1 VAHEVSALP
10 QHVNSSDSRSRPFG
24 IGISAPFGTAMGQDR
39 RVAVIEVSE
48 DALRREAGV
57 EVYARA
63 VELADAVSDLRVAG
77 TLLTA
82 VVAGVPV
89 SVHLLDAGI
98 EGRCECD
105 FRGGP
110 CAHAVAAVVA
120 WVQGG
125 RDEDED
131 APELLEVLLT
141 QSPEWLATRLAAI
154 AADNAELTAL
164 LFAEAVDP
172 ETADVIADLRDE
184 LDEEL
189 DELDDDAA
197 SQGESDEWYPDAE
210 DLVEMIEEA
219 SELLDDAPDDIRAL
233 AAYVITRIERLL
245 KYENCNGAELTEAL
259 KSAQELLTQP
269 EASVEA

>member
-1 VAHEVSALP
+1 M
-10 QHVNSSDSRSRPFG
+10 
-24 IGISAPFGTAMGQDR
+24 AMRQDR

-63 VELADAVSDLRVAG
+63 VELAGTVSGLRVAG

-89 SVHLLDAGI
+89 SVRLLDGGI
-98 EGRCECD
+98 EGRCECEAP
-105 FRGGP
+105 GGSP
-110 CAHAVAAVVA
+110 CAHAVAVALA
-120 WVQGG
+120 WVQAG
-125 RDEDED
+125 RDED
-131 APELLEVLLT
+131 APALLEVLLT

-154 AADNAELTAL
+154 ASDNADLTAL

-172 ETADVIADLRDE
+172 ETAEAIADLRDE

-189 DELDDDAA
+189 DALEDDAA
-197 SQGESDEWYPDAE
+197 SQRDSDEWYPDAG
-210 DLVEMIEEA
+210 DLAEMIEEA
-219 SELLDDAPDDIRAL
+219 AEYLGDAPDDIRAV
-233 AAYVITRIERLL
+233 ADHVITRIERLL

-259 KSAQELLTQP
+259 KSAQDLLTP
-269 EASVEA
+269 PGAGVEP

>member
-1 VAHEVSALP
+1 MRLGCYGV
-10 QHVNSSDSRSRPFG
+10 
-24 IGISAPFGTAMGQDR
+24 SAPFGMAMGQDR

-63 VELADAVSDLRVAG
+63 VGLAETVSDLRVTG

-105 FRGGP
+105 LRGGGP
-110 CAHAVAAVVA
+110 CAHAVAAVLA

-125 RDEDED
+125 RDED
-131 APELLEVLLT
+131 APELLDVLLA

-154 AADNAELTAL
+154 ASDNAELTAL

-172 ETADVIADLRDE
+172 EVADVIADLRDE

-189 DELDDDAA
+189 DELEDDAA
-197 SQGESDEWYPDAE
+197 SQGDSAEWYPDAGNLAE
-210 DLVEMIEEA
+210 IIEEA
-219 SELLDDAPDDIRAL
+219 DELLDDAPDDIRAL
-233 AAYVITRIERLL
+233 AAHVIMRIEQLL

-259 KSAQELLTQP
+259 KSAQDLLTRP
-269 EASVEA
+269 EADVES

>member
-1 VAHEVSALP
+1 LLL
-10 QHVNSSDSRSRPFG
+10 FG
-24 IGISAPFGTAMGQDR
+24 MVMRQDR

-63 VELADAVSDLRVAG
+63 VELAGTVSDLRVGG

-82 VVAGVPV
+82 VVTGVPV
-89 SVHLLDAGI
+89 GVRLLEGGI

-105 FRGGP
+105 VPGGGP
-110 CAHAVAAVVA
+110 CEHAVAAVLA

-125 RDEDED
+125 RDED

-154 AADNAELTAL
+154 ASGNAELTAL
-164 LFAEAVDP
+164 LFTEAVDP
-172 ETADVIADLRDE
+172 ETADAIAELRDE

-189 DELDDDAA
+189 DELEDDAA
-197 SQGESDEWYPDAE
+197 SQEDSDEWYPDSG

-219 SELLDDAPDDIRAL
+219 GEYLGDAPDDIRAV
-233 AAYVITRIERLL
+233 ADHVITRIERLL
-245 KYENCNGAELTEAL
+245 KYENCNGAELTEVL
-259 KSAQELLTQP
+259 KSAQDLLTQS
-269 EASVEA
+269 AAGVES